1 MSEARFEQFLVNSLE
16 QWLES
21 RITAG
26 FRYQYQSPDAK
37 NTRRLFIELRNRAT
51 ATVNVHGTE
60 LPYLQINGTRLV
72 CIAHADSNQDF
83 AEGYN
88 ENYISMLRDEVAGQ
102 SGAMAGSALLV
113 VHNSLLDT
121 LINSAD
127 DLAAQGAVWSPE
139 TIENRLQEHFNSEVK
154 TSRLTLN
161 LLSWQT
167 ALIREEG
174 DSMFGFEPLFYAVAT
189 GKDPDLT
196 SLGLLPDG
204 DLALNN
210 SDKQIQ
216 KRLQDNRELKEEIS
230 TVVEHFPEEISER
243 LSNLGDKF
251 IEQHITCDEPDWATL
266 DIQKYW
272 DEIESQRSQALAFH
286 TIESDLK
293 LIGPRNKSESA
304 AGKREKHLILLA
316 GDDAL
321 SVPLKVTFFGN
332 DIEKRQFSI
341 KNNKE
346 LENLEL
352 KGKKTKG
359 KFTLSTDIPWNGQ
372 PIYLT
377 LRLDRNKSSEKHT
390 FHILILQDEQFHLTA
405 FENRFLINPAN
416 KKKLLVLQTDEHEL
430 IVNPA
435 LTDTQKLTDNGQV
448 VTTSEYGVVNYQEL
462 YEQSDIVQ
470 FEVESE
476 GNKLKFQIEGEVSQD
491 SLTLPLLM
499 DEGRFNLLFNDNYN
513 GQFMPAKSRV
523 VLDNQ
528 ENKVVSYRLKL
539 LELEHRLL
547 ETNCLYLTDKD
558 GTDNIRALNIER
570 FAPDLY
576 TAWKGLSDYFLSNN
590 TQPSLA
596 SWGPELVEKAR
607 AYVDAY
613 IEQLD
618 ALPLDKNLT
627 AEARLLL
634 QIGYVNW
641 EGKEYISSLHPLV
654 LAYYLQLVES
664 ICADEANRS
673 FKNLPPVTR
682 KRLNPRGLL
691 PFMFS
696 NEHGFCYTQVID
708 ENPFWL
714 EVVPR
719 QDTSYAFVTKLVR
732 EKVEEFIK
740 TFGELFSQ
748 VDSAPLIINSI
759 NNGEN
764 KEIFQGLLGYYQ
776 SHLLD
781 SRCIH
786 VNLYDDALCETQFDR
801 FAEMGSYDLIKQAY
815 GLDKGKAR
823 ENADTIIDLLRTRL
837 SFSKFKH
844 DEQEGEQAQQAYAH
858 LSFFKNNQKIDCVD
872 IDMTK
877 HTSGIACGGLLNG
890 ESSRSEHGS
899 YYTAFGLQNIEADK
913 PHLKLAQLIGRLLK
927 PARKANTVYA
937 SNSSIGLAV
946 SDVFRSQLELSYASS
961 IWTTV
966 IDPKV
971 TLDFFQSKDQLLI
984 HYSDQYTSSAG
995 YDAIT
1000 VTQQKDLY
1008 RKMLSQGD
1016 DDLIGEYNAFNG
1028 EWLLKMITD
1037 KETEQKGKH
1046 GVVGAW
1052 KVVSTLLDDSD
1063 ITWVPLSVAEM
1074 IRVAGNI
1081 GLNMSESDFSRYHK
1095 DEKFKGRISDDILF
1109 AGFRDG
1115 RLYLLP
1121 VEVKTGSHGAS
1132 SLDKAREQALALGRY
1147 MEEGLLAPDTLEG
1160 KIYRGLFIRQVLM
1173 QIEKYQL
1180 YQVFEDRYFDEIL
1193 TNQEYWLQGDYQLGH
1208 VNDYPKGIVVAHL
1221 DGEAAAK
1228 TKTAVIDDV
1237 LQLEIPYGFL
1247 DMLVAKPLGE
1257 LQPMLTEANN
1267 LAIPKEY
1274 YMTAGLEGSVLEQPE
1289 QLDTVDD
1296 DDALE
1301 ENDSEEQATE
1311 TTTVEETTD
1320 RETTAETDGSPSP
1333 APDSHQES
1341 PAHITES
1348 EGPLKV
1354 LFGTDQFTGS
1364 PVYWEPTNTNKL
1376 LNPNTAI
1383 IGTMGTGKTQFTKSL
1398 ITQLMRNQHQN
1409 VDGLPIGIL
1418 IFDYKADYVKDDFVE
1433 ATGAKVFNLYNLP
1446 FNPFALFGNKPML
1459 PVHTANLFRSTL
1471 ATAFNLGNRQQ
1482 NKIRTLVLEAYDRA
1496 GIKPQD
1502 QSTWNRPAPTV
1513 QQVWDIFMD
1522 QEKVEEDSLFAALSD
1537 LTSFQVFEPDPSKTE
1552 SLHDLVSGVT
1562 VINLSGYDP
1571 QIQNLI
1577 VAITLDIFYN
1587 QMHQQG
1593 SSKIDGAYRQ
1603 LSKFVL
1609 VDEADNFMKQ
1619 NFPSLRMIMK
1629 EGREF
1634 GVGTILSTQ
1643 ELSHFQTSEN
1653 NYASYILSWIVH
1665 QVKEIK
1671 ARDVRMVFKTTNKA
1685 EDDKAIEQIQGL
1697 EKHISYHIG
1706 GNEKPRKIKDKAF
1719 WELLQN

>member
-1 MSEARFEQFLVNSLE
+1 MSEARFEQFLVTSLE

-21 RITAG
+21 RITVG
-26 FRYQYQSPDAK
+26 FRYQYQSPDAE
-37 NTRRLFIELRNRAT
+37 NTRRLFVELRHRASG
-51 ATVNVHGTE
+51 TVAFKGAQ
-60 LPYLQINGTRLV
+60 LPYLQINNTRLI
-72 CIAHADSNQDF
+72 CIAHAGSNQDF
-83 AEGYN
+83 AEGDN
-88 ENYISMLRDEVAGQ
+88 ENFISTLRDEVAGQ
-102 SGAMAGSALLV
+102 SEAMAGSALLV

-121 LINSAD
+121 LINSAE
-127 DLAAQGAVWSPE
+127 DLAAQDAVWSPE
-139 TIENRLQEHFNSEVK
+139 TIERRLQKHFNSEVK
-154 TSRLTLN
+154 TCQLTLN

-167 ALIREEG
+167 ALIKEEG
-174 DSMFGFEPLFYAVAT
+174 DSMFGFEPLFNAVAT
-189 GKDPDLT
+189 GKEPDLT
-196 SLGLLPDG
+196 SLGLLPDTA
-204 DLALNN
+204 LVLNN
-210 SDKQIQ
+210 SEKQIQ
-216 KRLQDNRELKEEIS
+216 KRLEDNRQLKEEIA

-243 LSNLGDKF
+243 LSDFGDKF
-251 IEQHITCDEPDWATL
+251 IEKHITGDEPDWATL
-266 DIQKYW
+266 DIQNFW
-272 DEIESQRSQALAFH
+272 DEMDSQKNQALAFH
-286 TIESDLK
+286 TIESETCK
-293 LIGPRNKSESA
+293 LVGPRNKSESS

-316 GDDAL
+316 GEETF

-346 LENLEL
+346 LETLEL

-359 KFTLSTDIPWNGQ
+359 KFTLATEIPWSGK
-372 PIYLT
+372 PTYLT
-377 LRLDRNKSSEKHT
+377 LRLDRTKSSEKHT
-390 FHILILQDEQFHLTA
+390 FHILVLQDEQFHLAA

-430 IVNPA
+430 VVNPA
-435 LTDTQKLTDNGQV
+435 LTDTQQLSNNNQV
-448 VTTSEYGVVNYQEL
+448 ISTSEYGVVNYQEL

-470 FEVESE
+470 FEVECE
-476 GNKLKFQIEGEVSQD
+476 GSLLKFQIEGEVGQD

-499 DEGRFNLLFNDNYN
+499 DEGRFNLLFNDSYN
-513 GQFMPAKSRV
+513 GQFIPTKGRV

-528 ENKVVSYRLKL
+528 ENRVFFNRLKL
-539 LELEHRLL
+539 LELEHQLI
-547 ETNCLYLTDKD
+547 EQNWLYLSDKAN
-558 GTDNIRALNIER
+558 GESIKALNIAR

-576 TAWKGLSDYFLSNN
+576 EAWQGLSKYFTGKR

-596 SWGPELVEKAR
+596 SWGPELVEKTR

-627 AEARLLL
+627 VEARQLL
-634 QIGYVNW
+634 QIGYVSA
-641 EGKEYISSLHPLV
+641 EGKEYISPLHPLV
-654 LAYYLQLVES
+654 LAYYLQLVDS
-664 ICADEANRS
+664 IRADEANRS

-764 KEIFQGLLGYYQ
+764 KEVFQGLLSYYQ

-786 VNLYDDALCETQFDR
+786 VNLYDNTLCETEFDR

-815 GLDKGKAR
+815 RLDKGKAR

-844 DEQEGEQAQQAYAH
+844 EEQEGEPKQQTYAH

-877 HTSGIACGGLLNG
+877 HTSGLACGGLLNG

-899 YYTAFGLQNIEADK
+899 YYTAFGLENIDAEQ

-937 SNSSIGLAV
+937 NNSSIGLAV
-946 SDVFRSQLELSYASS
+946 SDVFRTQLELSYASS

-1008 RKMLSQGD
+1008 RRMLSQGD

-1037 KETEQKGKH
+1037 QEKEQKAKH

-1052 KVVSTLLDDSD
+1052 KVVSTLLGSSD

-1081 GLNMSESDFSRYHK
+1081 GLNMSEGDFARYHK
-1095 DEKFKGRISDDILF
+1095 DDKFKGKISDDILF

-1121 VEVKTGSHGAS
+1121 VEVKTGNHGSAS
-1132 SLDKAREQALALGRY
+1132 LEKAREQALALGRY
-1147 MEEGLLAPDTLEG
+1147 MEEGLLAPQTLEG

-1180 YQVFEDRYFDEIL
+1180 YHVFEDRYFDEIL
-1193 TNQEYWLQGDYQLGH
+1193 NNREYWLQGDYTLGH
-1208 VNDYPKGIVVAHL
+1208 VNDYPKGMVVAHL
-1221 DGEAAAK
+1221 SGEAAAK

-1237 LQLEIPYGFL
+1237 LQLEIPEGFL

-1274 YMTAGLEGSVLEQPE
+1274 YMASGLEGSALEQPTE
-1289 QLDTVDD
+1289 TEDDSDTETS
-1296 DDALE
+1296 E
-1301 ENDSEEQATE
+1301 EPTTEEQASEKTE
-1311 TTTVEETTD
+1311 QLVDALPTATVEPEVQM
-1320 RETTAETDGSPSP
+1320 A
-1333 APDSHQES
+1333 
-1341 PAHITES
+1341 ES

-1354 LFGTDQFTGS
+1354 LFGSDQFTGS

-1398 ITQLMRNQHQN
+1398 ITQLMRNQHHN

-1418 IFDYKADYVKDDFVE
+1418 IFDYKADYVKDDFVQ
-1433 ATGAKVFNLYNLP
+1433 ATNAKVFDLYNLP
-1446 FNPFALFGNKPML
+1446 FNPFALFGSKPML

-1471 ATAFNLGNRQQ
+1471 ATAFNLGNKQQ
-1482 NKIRTLVLEAYDRA
+1482 NKVRTLVMEAYDKA
-1496 GIKPQD
+1496 GIKPND
-1502 QSTWNRPAPTV
+1502 SSTWSRPAPTV

-1522 QEKVEEDSLFAALSD
+1522 QEKVEEDSLYAALSD
-1537 LTSFQVFEPDPSKTE
+1537 LTSFQIFEPDPSKTE

-1571 QIQNLI
+1571 QIQNLV

-1593 SSKIDGAYRQ
+1593 SSKIDGAFRQ

-1643 ELSHFQTSEN
+1643 ELSHFKTSEN

-1671 ARDVRMVFKTTNKA
+1671 AQDVRMVFKTTNKA

-1719 WELLQN
+1719 WELIQN